1 METNVE
7 MCDMKDIIM
16 HYLFASVITRK
27 GNNQNQTGCL
37 SHKEIGSFSL
47 STISVVK
54 ENWWSSDFVNMS
66 SLIE

>member
-1 METNVE
+1 ME

-54 ENWWSSDFVNMS
+54 EN
-66 SLIE
+66 